1 MAKHETDIVVSVV
14 LCPMFSLLTL
24 QDGLTGERGSAD
36 VHSVPL
42 VGEQQSKLVLD
53 TKPVKDSEEP
63 G

>member
-1 MAKHETDIVVSVV
+1 MAKHETVIVDSVV
-14 LCPMFSLLTL
+14 LCPMYSFLTL
-24 QDGLTGERGSAD
+24 QDGLRGKRGSAS

>member
-1 MAKHETDIVVSVV
+1 MAKHETFIGVSVV
-14 LCPMFSLLTL
+14 LWPMYSFPSS
-24 QDGLTGERGSAD
+24 QDGLTGERVSAN

-42 VGEQQSKLVLD
+42 VGEQQRKLLLD

>member
-1 MAKHETDIVVSVV
+1 MAKHETDIGDSVV
-14 LCPMFSLLTL
+14 LCSMFSLLTL

-42 VGEQQSKLVLD
+42 VGEQQLVLD